1 MSAILWTT
9 TLTATATATPEWLG
23 CCGRTRRAGHV
34 RRETL
39 LSSVSRLAAVDATN
53 QETASYH
60 LEDTWWTAPHMR
72 PEGSCRATKMKM
84 ETSTRSRLLGAT
96 YESPAHLHLNRSQYR
111 SPISA
116 FNAGLGI

>member
-60 LEDTWWTAPHMR
+60 LEDTWWTARTQTLKLPSSGR
-72 PEGSCRATKMKM
+72 FLSC
-84 ETSTRSRLLGAT
+84 S
-96 YESPAHLHLNRSQYR
+96 
-111 SPISA
+111 
-116 FNAGLGI
+116 